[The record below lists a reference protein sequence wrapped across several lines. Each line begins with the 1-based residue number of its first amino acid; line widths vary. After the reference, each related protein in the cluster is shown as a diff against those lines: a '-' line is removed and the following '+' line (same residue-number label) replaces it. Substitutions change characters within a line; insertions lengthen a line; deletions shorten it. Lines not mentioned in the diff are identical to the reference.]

1 MPGID
6 PNFICHRL
14 AIDPGAKVVQQRKRK
29 MSVEKQK
36 AVQEE
41 THKLVKAEF
50 IREVK
55 YPTWL
60 ANVVM
65 VKKSSGKWRM
75 CTDYTD
81 LNKVCPKDSYPLPSI
96 DQLVDNASGYDLL
109 SFMDA
114 YSGYNQIRM
123 HPEDE
128 EKTSFMTDKANYCYR
143 VMAFGLRNA
152 GATFQRLMD

>member
-81 LNKVCPKDSYPLPSI
+81 LNKVCPKDSYLLPSI
-96 DQLVDNASGYDLL
+96 DQW
-109 SFMDA
+109 
-114 YSGYNQIRM
+114 
-123 HPEDE
+123 
-128 EKTSFMTDKANYCYR
+128 
-143 VMAFGLRNA
+143 
-152 GATFQRLMD
+152 